1 MANVL
6 GTIVSDLAKAGNAVK
21 SFFEKVA
28 GDAPAVV
35 ATITADEQKL
45 APVIEAFVPGS
56 ATAFNLAMKLLDGAA
71 QVVEDAG
78 AAASANGLSV
88 TLDQQTVTD
97 LKTVI
102 AATKTAS
109 LPSSSPTGGA
119 PAPIAKSA

>member
-1 MANVL
+1 MANLL

-21 SFFEKVA
+21 SFFEKTA
-28 GDAPAVV
+28 ADAPAIV
-35 ATITADEQKL
+35 ATVTADEGKI

-78 AAASANGLSV
+78 EAAGANALNV
-88 TLDQQTVTD
+88 TLDTQTVSD

-102 AATKTAS
+102 AAAKAAS
-109 LPSSSPTGGA
+109 LPSSPA